1 MSTFI
6 DIIKE
11 GLARCGGSIG
21 IGSSR
26 MSKIVL
32 IQALAKLRMQCH
44 LNFETPEDLKKIYPP
59 AVGRL
64 FEGSESPL
72 SGIRQEEREQD
83 FDEVFISGSNQINNT
98 SSNFAVRNAPPTSPE
113 PISKS

>member
-6 DIIKE
+6 DNLKE
-11 GLARCGGSIG
+11 AFAKFGSMG

-26 MSKIVL
+26 MSKIAL

-44 LNFETPEDLKKIYPP
+44 LYFRTPKALVEIYPP

-83 FDEVFISGSNQINNT
+83 FGEVLNRSLVPLTVLNYRNKTKFITKIFTNQ
-98 SSNFAVRNAPPTSPE
+98 F
-113 PISKS
+113 